1 MQANTTALHVGELKA
16 EILRIVSMDQP
27 AATVDISTRLPE
39 SRFES
44 VRYAIALLHKEGKLK
59 NVGRHNAYRW
69 ALPDYVTEIEPI
81 APRHHSARE
90 DEEKPPKKQPK
101 KVPPTD
107 NLAPGT
113 MIDKMSGVYV
123 PTRTQPMRPG
133 AMDHEACMSRRADGL
148 KPYTGEF
155 LTLGVKAK

>member
-1 MQANTTALHVGELKA
+1 MQANTTARHFGELKA

-27 AATVDISTRLPE
+27 TATVYISARLPE

-69 ALPDYVTEIEPI
+69 ALPSYVTDVNPI
-81 APRHHSARE
+81 PPRHHSARK

-107 NLAPGT
+107 NLAPGM
-113 MIDKMSGVYV
+113 MINKMSGVYV

-133 AMDHEACMSRRADGL
+133 AMDHEACMSRRADCL
-148 KPYTGEF
+148 VPYSGQYIATGVTE
-155 LTLGVKAK
+155 K

>member
-1 MQANTTALHVGELKA
+1 MSRKDEFSTPILNSIKRLGKATREQLLENTSGIKKQQIDNAIKTLIRRGAIQNISATPRPAIYTADMTIKAPPRVKRERKPKA
-16 EILRIVSMDQP
+16 ENQAPQKYVGIV
-27 AATVDISTRLPE
+27 
-39 SRFES
+39 
-44 VRYAIALLHKEGKLK
+44 
-59 NVGRHNAYRW
+59 
-69 ALPDYVTEIEPI
+69 
-81 APRHHSARE
+81 
-90 DEEKPPKKQPK
+90 
-101 KVPPTD
+101 
-107 NLAPGT
+107 APGT